1 MSMLIHGKSFL
12 FTSEKKSLGMIVSTR
27 LCMFTLCSSYTYS
40 QPDSNVGLYLDILWP
55 ICIYELWYIFK
66 TFFQVNDKL
75 IFLCFFIGAIIC
87 LAFSTL
93 FHTVSC
99 HSKSIQ
105 NIFSRMDYAGIAL
118 LIGKLWTD
126 DKNFLWQF

>member
-1 MSMLIHGKSFL
+1 M
-12 FTSEKKSLGMIVSTR
+12 
-27 LCMFTLCSSYTYS
+27 
-40 QPDSNVGLYLDILWP
+40 LYLYDIL
-55 ICIYELWYIFK
+55 Y
-66 TFFQVNDKL
+66 TFIFQVNDKL

-118 LIGKLWTD
+118 LIGKLGYL
-126 DKNFLWQF
+126 KFFF